1 MENILTRSAPVYF
14 EKVDGCPI
22 EWLNRKLQFSL

>member
-22 EWLNRKLQFSL
+22 EWFNRKFQFSL